1 MTSIIKTSTIS
12 LEQKSKETNN
22 LGSSLLRL
30 LAWLL
35 VIRGAHLLATLAL
48 FLLGCRTEPGASL
61 TTNCALSLA
70 FAADSFHGKIVKTDF
85 AMLLTILG
93 FDITRNTGGIA
104 A

>member
-70 FAADSFHGKIVKTDF
+70 FAADSFHGK
-85 AMLLTILG
+85 LSRLTLQCSSPFLVLIFPGILG
-93 FDITRNTGGIA
+93 E
-104 A
+104 